1 MGIYGRIIVIFMAL
15 PLLVLYSS
23 MSVCAQPLGLGSPQ
37 PQQRLQPQV
46 LSSANGRFVFGQISD
61 SSKDQFMLDTVTG
74 RLWRI
79 TKRTDIG
86 LCLTSVPYRSAEGEC
101 SALPEE
107 LSDSG
112 PREVKK
118 Q

>member
-1 MGIYGRIIVIFMAL
+1 MGIYGRIIAISIAL

-23 MSVCAQPLGLGSPQ
+23 MSVCAQPLGVMPPQ
-37 PQQRLQPQV
+37 PQQKSQPQV
-46 LSSANGRFVFGQISD
+46 LSSPSGRFVFGQISD
-61 SSKDQFMLDTVTG
+61 SSKDQFMLDTFTG

-86 LCLTSVPYRSAEGEC
+86 ICLTSVPYRTADGEC
-101 SALPEE
+101 SALPEDI
-107 LSDSG
+107 SDSG
-112 PREVKK
+112 SREVKK